1 MGLFSSKSK
10 SSSSSTTSYTDNSR
24 NINVDLSSGDLASS
38 GGKNIVAG
46 GDVNID
52 GLSEDLATQIFGVMD
67 NTYKTAAEWV
77 TKAVGTVNTQNE
89 KTVAAIQQAYN
100 SETATLSGFKSYA
113 MYALFGFV
121 AWAYLTKGRK

>member
-1 MGLFSSKSK
+1 MGLFSSKS
-10 SSSSSTTSYTDNSR
+10 SSKSTTSYTDNSR
-24 NINVDLSSGDLASS
+24 NLSVDLSGGDLSSGAKNNIVATGDVYYTGLTDDLASEIFKS
-38 GGKNIVAG
+38 
-46 GDVNID
+46 ID
-52 GLSEDLATQIFGVMD
+52 EA
-67 NTYKTAAEWV
+67 YKVGAEWV

-100 SETATLSGFKSYA
+100 SETATLSSFKSYA

>member
-1 MGLFSSKSK
+1 MGLFSSKSSSK
-10 SSSSSTTSYTDNSR
+10 SSTSYTDTSR

-52 GLSEDLATQIFGVMD
+52 GLSEDLAQQIFGVMD

>member
-10 SSSSSTTSYTDNSR
+10 SVSQSTTSYADYSR

-52 GLSEDLATQIFGVMD
+52 GLSEDLAQQIFGVMD

-100 SETATLSGFKSYA
+100 SETATLTGFKSYA

>member
-1 MGLFSSKSK
+1 MGLFSSKSSSK
-10 SSSSSTTSYTDNSR
+10 SSTSYTDNSR
-24 NINVDLSSGDLASS
+24 NISVDLSSGDLSSS
-38 GGKNIVAG
+38 GGKNIIAG
-46 GDVNID
+46 GDVKID
-52 GLSEDLATQIFGVMD
+52 GLSEDLANQIFGVMD
-67 NTYKTAAEWV
+67 ETYKTAADWV

-100 SETATLSGFKSYA
+100 SETATLSSFKSYA

>member
-1 MGLFSSKSK
+1 MGLLSSK
-10 SSSSSTTSYTDNSR
+10 SSSKSSTSYADYSR

-46 GDVNID
+46 GDVNVD
-52 GLSEDLATQIFGVMD
+52 GLSEDLAQQIFGVME
-67 NTYKTAAEWV
+67 NTYKSAVSWV
-77 TKAVGTVNTQNE
+77 TAAVGTANTQNE

-100 SETATLSGFKSYA
+100 KETSTLEGLKSYA
-113 MYALFGFV
+113 LYALFGFV

>member
-1 MGLFSSKSK
+1 MGLFSSKSSSK
-10 SSSSSTTSYTDNSR
+10 SSTKYTDNSK
-24 NINVDLSSGDLASS
+24 NVSVDLSSGDLSS
-38 GGKNIVAG
+38 PSGKNIIAAG
-46 GDVNID
+46 DIKIE
-52 GLSEDLATQIFGVMD
+52 GLTEDLATQIFGAMD

-77 TKAVGTVNTQNE
+77 KNAVGSVNTQNE